1 MLRRA
6 VYPLANG
13 EISGGFFF
21 ATAQARFP
29 IPATRAMLSG
39 RSFVRGHHV
48 LLRSTPHLTRRRSM
62 AVSRKMSELLK
73 SLESLSSEDL
83 GRLFKAVLQEGTKR
97 KLPWTSQKKSGTI
110 LAGHSKDT

>member
-1 MLRRA
+1 
-6 VYPLANG
+6 
-13 EISGGFFF
+13 
-21 ATAQARFP
+21 
-29 IPATRAMLSG
+29 
-39 RSFVRGHHV
+39 
-48 LLRSTPHLTRRRSM
+48 M
-62 AVSRKMSELLK
+62 AETRKMSELLK